1 MSGELGLRPTDM
13 ARSEYLS
20 LDTGVGNLL
29 AHDIVEHINGIS
41 AIGTVTDELE
51 ALAVVMIVRNN
62 YAAVVTE
69 EDLAY
74 DVIECFRYY
83 NPKTKAPV
91 THKHKIFEDAIEQIL
106 DLATEK
112 VSSEI
117 DDYCAETW
125 ERFRYLARAHM
136 RIGTRK
142 FFKKYPSNCA
152 EAEAYETFC
161 SIQKAVQN
169 TEIYDGA
176 RYQLNVVDTVCTI
189 HSLYEDY

>member
-1 MSGELGLRPTDM
+1 MSGELGLRPIDM

-51 ALAVVMIVRNN
+51 ALAVVLIVRNN

-69 EDLAY
+69 EGLSY

-83 NPKTKAPV
+83 DPKTKAPQ
-91 THKHKIFEDAIEQIL
+91 THRHPVFEDAIEAVL
-106 DLATEK
+106 DLAEEK
-112 VSSEI
+112 VALEI
-117 DDYCAETW
+117 DNFSRADW
-125 ERFRYLARAHM
+125 KRFRYLARAHM

-152 EAEAYETFC
+152 EAEAYETFQ
-161 SIQKAVQN
+161 SIEKEVKHV
-169 TEIYDGA
+169 EIYDGA
-176 RYQLNVVDTVCTI
+176 RYRLEVVDTVCTI
-189 HSLYEDY
+189 EPYYEDY